1 MKTIQNIIDTELNIK
16 SIQNVIYTELNINE
30 SALEAKD
37 TVYNTAKSCGFDFN
51 KTADEINKNQDWHV
65 RRSDRMSN
73 AAGMKYLDTLRE
85 LTSDEDAFNKLINA
99 RRKKEEKTNKAIAAK
114 KEASDK
120 IKREALE
127 NLLKLGNES
136 LTVILDENGKR
147 VEYKLTVDSDF
158 NIILKK

>member
-1 MKTIQNIIDTELNIK
+1 MKTIKNIID
-16 SIQNVIYTELNINE
+16 SELNINE
-30 SALEAKD
+30 SALQAKD
-37 TVYNTAKSCGFDFN
+37 TVYDTAKSCGFDFN
-51 KTADEINKNQDWHV
+51 KTADEINKNQDWYV

-147 VEYKLTVDSDF
+147 VEYKLTVDNDF